1 MTGKKMNHPN
11 GDAEWKVVDR
21 RKNDRRDHPTS
32 FYVSNLPEGAT
43 VNEIWKKFEGFG
55 KLVDVYIARKKERSG
70 ARFGFVRFAG
80 VQDAKAMEESFASAW
95 NLRGSKTFANVVSGI
110 QSSVNNNNLNPV
122 KVNISQDLDKLLF
135 DNFLLGEA
143 IDYETL
149 KSLPNMFNDE
159 GVIFGELYFIGGLC
173 TLIGFDDVESTTGL
187 LENKEC
193 WEKWFKWLKKG
204 DSNLYWKY
212 ERMVD
217 MKIIGLPIQLR
228 TPENIS
234 KILNRYG
241 KVLSVDE
248 DVWKFTDLSSCE
260 GHILT
265 ESRTRIN
272 DEIVIEFGQGK
283 FMKIGIIELKVN
295 LAPFEAGEI
304 WGENNNDI
312 NDENDSSD
320 DDEDNDN
327 NNDAYDSASDM
338 EGMSDTWNNNAKDEQ
353 EEGEIHD
360 DEQMNVKEHSC
371 GSPTDNNEVLEAVE
385 SVANADDAGLEN
397 MLEDDIV
404 AESQFNPRAD
414 KRGDT
419 NDVLIDDQGPV
430 IRM

>member
-1 MTGKKMNHPN
+1 M
-11 GDAEWKVVDR
+11 
-21 RKNDRRDHPTS
+21 
-32 FYVSNLPEGAT
+32 
-43 VNEIWKKFEGFG
+43 
-55 KLVDVYIARKKERSG
+55 
-70 ARFGFVRFAG
+70 
-80 VQDAKAMEESFASAW
+80 
-95 NLRGSKTFANVVSGI
+95 
-110 QSSVNNNNLNPV
+110 
-122 KVNISQDLDKLLF
+122 
-135 DNFLLGEA
+135 
-143 IDYETL
+143 
-149 KSLPNMFNDE
+149 
-159 GVIFGELYFIGGLC
+159 
-173 TLIGFDDVESTTGL
+173 
-187 LENKEC
+187 
-193 WEKWFKWLKKG
+193 
-204 DSNLYWKY
+204 
-212 ERMVD
+212 
-217 MKIIGLPIQLR
+217 GLPIQLR

-248 DVWKFTDLSSCE
+248 DVWKFTDLSSCK
-260 GHILT
+260 GRILT

-283 FMKIGIIELKVN
+283 FMKIEIIELEVN

-320 DDEDNDN
+320 DDDDNDN
-327 NNDAYDSASDM
+327 NNDAYDSGSDM

-360 DEQMNVKEHSC
+360 DEQMNVKEQSC
-371 GSPTDNNEVLEAVE
+371 GSPTDNNEVLEVVE

-404 AESQFNPRAD
+404 AESQFNPPAD

-430 IRM
+430 NKDATANLKATARLNYFPNTDPGILNFGPFPSWTQTDPRVLPNLPESPKNFESTSPFEVDRSNDKRRKFSKFTCTKSCPPITDNERNSFSIDLNRDVPNRQTEACDNISNDESHASQELRKTVEVGLDLGFEIGADNQILQEVLVGAGVNIVA